1 MKNVAAHEKNRR
13 LPVILGIHHPAISVP
28 NMEEALAFYRDKLGF
43 ESIMEVELPAG
54 IEMMSRAF
62 DLEEAG
68 YKVAMLR
75 KGNSCIELFEF
86 TGEGV
91 PKGDP
96 KRPVNKHGFTH
107 ICLAAS
113 DFEADYKELQEAGV
127 AFNTEPNGAA
137 PGRWAYGRDPFGNV
151 LELLEHDPASPSA
164 LSYQG

>member
-1 MKNVAAHEKNRR
+1 M
-13 LPVILGIHHPAISVP
+13 ILGVHHPALSVP
-28 NMEEALAFYRDKLGF
+28 SMPEALEFYCGKLGF
-43 ESIMEVELPAG
+43 EPVMEVELPSG
-54 IEMMSRAF
+54 LDMMT
-62 DLEEAG
+62 EALGVPDSG

-91 PKGDP
+91 PEGDP

-164 LSYQG
+164 LSYQD